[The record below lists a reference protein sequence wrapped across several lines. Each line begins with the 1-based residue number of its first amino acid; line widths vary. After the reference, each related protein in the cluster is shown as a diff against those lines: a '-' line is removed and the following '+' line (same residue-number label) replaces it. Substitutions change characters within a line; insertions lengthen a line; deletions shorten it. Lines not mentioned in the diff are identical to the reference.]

1 MPRKIQN
8 IRFVSLA
15 LLRPAFWREQGEG
28 GGGFGA
34 SKDLQSISNK
44 CYCLEISTLY
54 RTEVANFINV
64 FLKIVFTNDIITMAY
79 HRESCFYYFSLY
91 FFRINATEG
100 QKRYKRTN
108 AKQCFNQD
116 VY

>member
-1 MPRKIQN
+1 MD
-8 IRFVSLA
+8 
-15 LLRPAFWREQGEG
+15 LLRKFLNLLSPSQSMVDQEMLAQENTEYQVCFFSPIKTGFLEGAGEG

-79 HRESCFYYFSLY
+79 HRNHVFTTFLYISL
-91 FFRINATEG
+91 E
-100 QKRYKRTN
+100 
-108 AKQCFNQD
+108 
-116 VY
+116 